1 MSENASTS
9 SFGFKKRNIRKQATI
24 RRKQSSSSESGS
36 HILIVTLYIFNE
48 FLLELIAENNSDV
61 EITSVV
67 VRSDNLRKRSNPN
80 FQSTKQLVNKRER
93 KTGASSESGNEDE
106 VNEINVSYKS
116 KRSALPSGPQDQG
129 ATSINETDTAQ
140 DRDAQ
145 ALHEKMLKINKEL
158 EGKADDKVYRGL
170 NNYTQYYKKEGTAQ
184 GNASSGMVRKGPIRA
199 PAHLRATVRWDYQ
212 PDICKDYKE
221 TGYCGFGDSCKF
233 LHDRSDYKA
242 GWQLELDHAAQQRG
256 EAESDEDDA
265 KYEIHSDEETLPFKC
280 FICRNSFVNPVVTKY
295 VYSQSYVQKLLQ
307 NIFIFR
313 CKHYFCEKCA
323 LENYKKSQR
332 CIICSQQTN
341 GIFNPA
347 KELIARFKNEPETGK
362 CVSSDSE

>member
-24 RRKQSSSSESGS
+24 RRKQSSSSES
-36 HILIVTLYIFNE
+36 
-48 FLLELIAENNSDV
+48 ENNSDV

-280 FICRNSFVNPVVTKY
+280 FICRNSFVNPVVTK
-295 VYSQSYVQKLLQ
+295 
-307 NIFIFR
+307 

>member
-1 MSENASTS
+1 MSEDASTS

-24 RRKQSSSSESGS
+24 RRKQSSSSES
-36 HILIVTLYIFNE
+36 E
-48 FLLELIAENNSDV
+48 KNSDG
-61 EITSVV
+61 ETTSAV
-67 VRSDNLRKRSNPN
+67 VRSDNQRKRSNPN

-93 KTGASSESGNEDE
+93 KTEASSESGNEDE
-106 VNEINVSYKS
+106 DNKISVSYKS

-170 NNYTQYYKKEGTAQ
+170 NNYAQYYKKEGTAQ

-280 FICRNSFVNPVVTKY
+280 FICRNSFENPVVTK
-295 VYSQSYVQKLLQ
+295 
-307 NIFIFR
+307 
-313 CKHYFCEKCA
+313 
-323 LENYKKSQR
+323 
-332 CIICSQQTN
+332 
-341 GIFNPA
+341 
-347 KELIARFKNEPETGK
+347 
-362 CVSSDSE
+362 

>member
-1 MSENASTS
+1 MSEEAGNNSV
-9 SFGFKKRNIRKQATI
+9 FGFKKRNIRKQTGL
-24 RRKQSSSSESGS
+24 RRKRNTSSESEKS
-36 HILIVTLYIFNE
+36 
-48 FLLELIAENNSDV
+48 SDG
-61 EITSVV
+61 EASSTV
-67 VRSDNLRKRSNPN
+67 VRNDKSRKRANPN
-80 FQSTKQLVNKRER
+80 FQSTKQLANKRER
-93 KTGASSESGNEDE
+93 ANEASSDTASDDE
-106 VNEINVSYKS
+106 NIASVSYAS
-116 KRSALPSGPQDQG
+116 KKNVLPSGPRDQG
-129 ATSINETDTAQ
+129 ATSVNEIETAL

-145 ALHEKMLKINKEL
+145 AIHEKMLKINKEL

-170 NNYTQYYKKEGTAQ
+170 NNYAQYYKKEGTAQ

-212 PDICKDYKE
+212 PDVCKDYKE

-256 EAESDEDDA
+256 DAESDEDDT
-265 KYEIHSDEETLPFKC
+265 KYEIHSDEETMPFRC
-280 FICRNSFVNPVVTKY
+280 FICRNSFENPVVTK
-295 VYSQSYVQKLLQ
+295 
-307 NIFIFR
+307 

-332 CIICSQQTN
+332 CFICSQQTN

-347 KELIARFKNEPETGK
+347 KELIARIKTAPEGGRSG
-362 CVSSDSE
+362 SSDSD

>member
-1 MSENASTS
+1 MSEGASSSTS
-9 SFGFKKRNIRKQATI
+9 AFGFKKRNIRNQTSL
-24 RRKQSSSSESGS
+24 RRKQSSSSESGKS
-36 HILIVTLYIFNE
+36 SE
-48 FLLELIAENNSDV
+48 GENISA
-61 EITSVV
+61 V
-67 VRSDNLRKRSNPN
+67 VRGDNHRKRLNPN
-80 FQSTKQLVNKRER
+80 FQSTKQIAHKRER
-93 KTGASSESGNEDE
+93 KDETSSSSSNEDDDNK
-106 VNEINVSYKS
+106 VTVSYRS
-116 KRSALPSGPQDQG
+116 KKSALPSGPQDQG

-145 ALHEKMLKINKEL
+145 ALHEKSLQINKEL
-158 EGKADDKVYRGL
+158 EGKADDKVYRGI
-170 NNYTQYYKKEGTAQ
+170 NNYAQYYKKEGTAQ
-184 GNASSGMVRKGPIRA
+184 GNASSGMVRKGPMRA

-256 EAESDEDDA
+256 EIESDEDDA

-280 FICRNSFVNPVVTKY
+280 FICRNSFENPVVTK
-295 VYSQSYVQKLLQ
+295 
-307 NIFIFR
+307 

-332 CIICSQQTN
+332 CFVCSQQTN

-347 KELIARFKNEPETGK
+347 KELIARLKNEHEGGQCP
-362 CVSSDSE
+362 SSDSE